1 MKRLRTATTIVVAL
15 ASITAGAAPALA
27 RGGDDHGGHGTP
39 ACTAGALTTGINRA
53 PSISAGRVDRTA
65 FACAGGWAYAGW
77 ITRGPHGVEITVV
90 LHADDGLWKA
100 ENRREACTHHE
111 VPQKIFNGACRSN

>member
-1 MKRLRTATTIVVAL
+1 MKRLRAATTVVLAL
-15 ASITAGAAPALA
+15 ASVTAGAAPALA
-27 RGGDDHGGHGTP
+27 RGGDDHGAHGTP
-39 ACTAGALTTGINRA
+39 ACTAVALTTGINRA